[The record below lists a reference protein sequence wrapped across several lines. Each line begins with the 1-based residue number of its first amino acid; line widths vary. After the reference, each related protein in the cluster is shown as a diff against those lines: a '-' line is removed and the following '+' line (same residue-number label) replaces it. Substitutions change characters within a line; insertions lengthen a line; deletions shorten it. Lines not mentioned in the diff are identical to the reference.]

1 MKTFE
6 MEVEWRGSSTIDVEA
21 ESWEDAVEKATALLE
36 AGDADSSDALLQWE
50 ITGGGETEDPV
61 KGEEGGGED
70 PASPW

>member
-1 MKTFE
+1 MKIFE
-6 MEVEWRGSSTIDVEA
+6 MQVEWRGSSTIDVEA

-50 ITGGGETEDPV
+50 ITDGGEAD
-61 KGEEGGGED
+61 ED